1 MLISDPKNPVIKASG
16 IEPKRSYEKMS
27 KSKYNGVDPAQC
39 IAKHGADCTRAH
51 ILFSAPVSEVLEWNE
66 EAIVGMERWLGRV
79 WRVVLAAAEKK
90 RKMEMAKTKPEISD
104 LRNISKMS
112 DAEILLWRNVQRT
125 VEDVTTALSESYS
138 LNTMISDLIK
148 LTNTL
153 SEINE
158 TNTTIRADFQL
169 LCAET
174 LVKLIAPVAPAIAEE
189 CWKVIL
195 SSKRAERSWTS
206 IFDTSWPEVDD
217 RRSIFELVDIKCAV
231 QVDGKT
237 RFVLDIPGTM
247 VDDKDELVK
256 LVTETP
262 EGKRWIQGKMQT
274 GQPSDVIVAPGGRV
288 INFVF
293 KRKAPRKAKV

>member
-1 MLISDPKNPVIKASG
+1 
-16 IEPKRSYEKMS
+16 MS

-79 WRVVLAAAEKK
+79 WRIVLHSAEKK

-112 DAEILLWRNVQRT
+112 DAERSLWRNVQRT

-138 LNTMISDLIK
+138 LNTVISDLIK
-148 LTNTL
+148 LTNAL

-158 TNTTIRADFQL
+158 TNTIIRAEFQL

-174 LVKLIAPVAPAIAEE
+174 LVKLIAPVAPAVAEE

-195 SSKRAERSWTS
+195 TSKGAEKSWTGV
-206 IFDTSWPEVDD
+206 FDTSWPEVDD
-217 RRSIFELVDIKCAV
+217 RSIFELSDIKCAV

-237 RFVLDIPGTM
+237 RFVLDIPGAI
-247 VDDKDELVK
+247 VDNKDELIK

-262 EGKRWIQGKMQT
+262 EGNKWILGTMQT

-293 KRKAPRKAKV
+293 KKKTPRKAKI

>member
-1 MLISDPKNPVIKASG
+1 
-16 IEPKRSYEKMS
+16 MS

-153 SEINE
+153 SEIKE
-158 TNTTIRADFQL
+158 TNATIRADFQL
-169 LCAET
+169 FCAET
-174 LVKLIAPVAPAIAEE
+174 LVKLIAPAAPAIAEE

-195 SSKRAERSWTS
+195 SYEKSGE
-206 IFDTSWPEVDD
+206 IMDQY
-217 RRSIFELVDIKCAV
+217 I
-231 QVDGKT
+231 
-237 RFVLDIPGTM
+237 
-247 VDDKDELVK
+247 
-256 LVTETP
+256 
-262 EGKRWIQGKMQT
+262 
-274 GQPSDVIVAPGGRV
+274 
-288 INFVF
+288 
-293 KRKAPRKAKV
+293 